1 MHNQVVPGLFRIALG
16 MVNAYILH
24 THQGIWLIDTGDTSS
39 GAAIIKALQQHN
51 CTPSQLRGI
60 IVTHLHYDHSGGL
73 ACLQQHGAPAAIMHP
88 RDADDVRQGNLLRRP
103 FTLSPPLTFAQR
115 WLDARPP
122 TQPMGQ
128 PAQVMATAVHG
139 LVVDDCI
146 QIVETPGHSA
156 GHISLLWQMHGGV
169 LIGGDV
175 CMHLFGLRPAVGH
188 EDAQQAAIS
197 RRVIGTYQYNT
208 LVVGHGAPLYDRASD
223 KVRQRFGA

>member
-1 MHNQVVPGLFRIALG
+1 MFKPIVPGLFRLALG
-16 MVNAYILH
+16 MVNAYLLY
-24 THQGIWLIDTGDTSS
+24 TPYGAWLIDTGDVSS
-39 GAAIIKALQQHN
+39 GPAIINALSQQQL
-51 CTPSQLRGI
+51 TPAQLRGI

-73 ACLQQHGAPAAIMHP
+73 AYLQHHGAPTAIMHP
-88 RDADDVRQGNLLRRP
+88 LDADDVRQGNLLRRP

-197 RRVIGTYQYNT
+197 RVVIGTYQYDT